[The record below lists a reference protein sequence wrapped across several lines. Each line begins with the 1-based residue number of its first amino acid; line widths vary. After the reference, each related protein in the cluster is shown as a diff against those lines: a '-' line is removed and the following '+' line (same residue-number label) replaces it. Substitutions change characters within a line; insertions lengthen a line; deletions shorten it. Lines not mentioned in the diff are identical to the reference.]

1 MANCKFC
8 KMGNVALYS
17 HMHGKKHEEKI
28 KTANEIKNYF
38 KKCNIGD
45 KSTNSKT
52 STSVTEKDEVGIKEP
67 ENNHVDLT
75 GLEAKEE
82 DSKHMQTT
90 ITQGMINSDVLKSEI
105 IWTFFAVTKGYSNN
119 SANDLNETFGVIFP
133 DSSIASNFQ
142 LGKDKLKYLTNW
154 GLAPYIKECLEDD
167 VSKAPFV
174 VIGFNESLNET
185 TQTCQMDLVVRY
197 WDPEDEQVKVRYWD
211 SKFLGHTTHQDLLSA
226 FLESVQGID
235 LTLVIQVSMDGPS
248 TNWLF
253 YQKFVAHR
261 LEELSIKQE
270 MLNIGSCGLHI
281 VHGTFKA
288 GIEATGWKMKKT
300 MSGSYHVLHDT
311 PARCNDYVSVT
322 QSIEYPFSFC
332 ATRWVE
338 DVKVADRLL
347 HI

>member
-1 MANCKFC
+1 
-8 KMGNVALYS
+8 MGNVALYS

-119 SANDLNETFGVIFP
+119 SANDLNETFGVMFP

-167 VSKAPFV
+167 VSKAPFI
-174 VIGFNESLNET
+174 VIGFDESLNET

-197 WDPEDEQVKVRYWD
+197 WDPEDEQVKVRY
-211 SKFLGHTTHQDLLSA
+211 
-226 FLESVQGID
+226 
-235 LTLVIQVSMDGPS
+235 
-248 TNWLF
+248 
-253 YQKFVAHR
+253 
-261 LEELSIKQE
+261 
-270 MLNIGSCGLHI
+270 
-281 VHGTFKA
+281 
-288 GIEATGWKMKKT
+288 
-300 MSGSYHVLHDT
+300 
-311 PARCNDYVSVT
+311 
-322 QSIEYPFSFC
+322 
-332 ATRWVE
+332 
-338 DVKVADRLL
+338 
-347 HI
+347 